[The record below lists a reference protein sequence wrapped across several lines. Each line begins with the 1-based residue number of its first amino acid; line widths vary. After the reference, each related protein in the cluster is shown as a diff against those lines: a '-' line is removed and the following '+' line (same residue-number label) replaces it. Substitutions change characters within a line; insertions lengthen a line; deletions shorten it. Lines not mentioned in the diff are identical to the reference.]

1 MMEEDFYASMKLIS
15 GEEIFA
21 RVSSSEEDDNLILIV
36 SDPIVITEVKTR
48 HGFAYKVE
56 PWMKT
61 TKDDIFVINMNNV
74 MTMTETTDI
83 EIISVYQKYVKQKEK
98 DNFEFGMNHF
108 ELTKEMGYIS
118 NIEEAKRILE
128 KIFKNN

>member
-1 MMEEDFYASMKLIS
+1 MEEDFYASLKLIS

-21 RVSSSEEDDNLILIV
+21 KVISSEENGNLVLLV

-48 HGFAYKVE
+48 YGFAYKVE

-61 TKDDIFVINMNNV
+61 TKDDIFIIDMKNI
-74 MTMTETTDI
+74 MTMTETNDI
-83 EIISVYQKYVKQKEK
+83 DIISVYDKFVKQKEK
-98 DNFEFGMNHF
+98 DNSDFGINYF

-118 NIEEAKRILE
+118 NIEEAKKSLE
-128 KIFKNN
+128 KLFKDN

>member
-1 MMEEDFYASMKLIS
+1 M
-15 GEEIFA
+15 
-21 RVSSSEEDDNLILIV
+21 
-36 SDPIVITEVKTR
+36 
-48 HGFAYKVE
+48 
-56 PWMKT
+56 
-61 TKDDIFVINMNNV
+61 
-74 MTMTETTDI
+74 